1 MTTATITFTLVVK
14 ALHVVAAFAAY
25 GLPFGYPLFIPLVR
39 RHHPRALP
47 GVHDIQHKLSVA
59 LTGPG
64 TAALLAFG
72 IYLATKEHQWDQPYV
87 AVGIAV
93 LAVIIVAG
101 GMIVR
106 WTAELATL
114 ATAAVN
120 AAAPGGDGGPV
131 AFGAAYE
138 RVYRRYLL
146 TETGLGALVLVAIFF
161 MVVKP

>member
-1 MTTATITFTLVVK
+1 MTGAITFTLVIK
-14 ALHVVAAFAAY
+14 ALHVMAAFAAY
-25 GLPFGYPLFIPLVR
+25 GLPFAYPVFIPYLR
-39 RHHPRALP
+39 RNHPRALP
-47 GVHDIQHKLSVA
+47 GVHDVQHKLNLV

-87 AVGIAV
+87 GAGIAI

-114 ATAAVN
+114 AAAAVGQ
-120 AAAPGGDGGPV
+120 AGP
-131 AFGAAYE
+131 GAATVVFGDEYD

-146 TETGLGALVLVAIFF
+146 TETGLGLLVLVAIFF

>member
-1 MTTATITFTLVVK
+1 MTAAITFTSVIK
-14 ALHVVAAFAAY
+14 ALHVIAAFAAY
-25 GLPFGYPLFIPLVR
+25 GLPFAYPVFIPYLR
-39 RHHPRALP
+39 RNHPRALP
-47 GVHDIQHKLSVA
+47 GVHDVQHKLNLV

-87 AVGIAV
+87 GVGIAV

-114 ATAAVN
+114 ATAAVGQ
-120 AAAPGGDGGPV
+120 AGPGAGTV
-131 AFGAAYE
+131 AFGADYD

-146 TETGLGALVLVAIFF
+146 TETGLGLLVLVAIFF

>member
-1 MTTATITFTLVVK
+1 MTAAITFTLVIK
-14 ALHVVAAFAAY
+14 ALHVMAAFAAY
-25 GLPFGYPLFIPLVR
+25 GLPFAYPVFIPYLR

-47 GVHDIQHKLSVA
+47 GVHDVQHKLSVG

-87 AVGIAV
+87 GVGIAV

-106 WTAELATL
+106 WTAELSTL
-114 ATAAVN
+114 ATAAVD
-120 AAAPGGDGGPV
+120 AAGQAPAPV
-131 AFGAAYE
+131 AFSPAYE
-138 RVYRRYLL
+138 AVYRRYLL
-146 TETGLGALVLVAIFF
+146 TETGLGLLVLVAIFF

>member
-1 MTTATITFTLVVK
+1 MTAAITFTLVIK
-14 ALHVVAAFAAY
+14 ALHVIAAFAAY
-25 GLPFGYPLFIPLVR
+25 GLPFAYPVFIPYLR

-47 GVHDIQHKLSVA
+47 GVHDVQHKLNLV

-87 AVGIAV
+87 GVGIAI

-114 ATAAVN
+114 ATAAVGQ
-120 AAAPGGDGGPV
+120 AGPTATTV
-131 AFGAAYE
+131 AFGADYD
-138 RVYRRYLL
+138 RVYRRYLV
-146 TETGLGALVLVAIFF
+146 TETGLGALVLIAIFF

>member
-1 MTTATITFTLVVK
+1 MTAAISFTLVIK
-14 ALHVVAAFAAY
+14 ALHVMAAFAAY
-25 GLPFGYPLFIPLVR
+25 GLPFAYPLFIPLVR

-47 GVHDIQHKLSVA
+47 GVHDIQHKLSVG

-87 AVGIAV
+87 GVGIAI

-114 ATAAVN
+114 ATAAVGQ
-120 AAAPGGDGGPV
+120 AAPDATTV
-131 AFGAAYE
+131 TFGAAYD
-138 RVYRRYLL
+138 RVYRQYLL
-146 TETGLGALVLVAIFF
+146 TETGLGVLVLVAIFF

>member
-1 MTTATITFTLVVK
+1 MTAAVTFTLVVK
-14 ALHVVAAFAAY
+14 ALHVMAAFAAY
-25 GLPFGYPLFIPLVR
+25 GLPFAYPVLIPYLR
-39 RHHPRALP
+39 RNHPRALP
-47 GVHDIQHKLSVA
+47 GVHDVQHKLSVG

-87 AVGIAV
+87 GVGIAV

-106 WTAELATL
+106 WTAELSTL
-114 ATAAVN
+114 ATADVG
-120 AAAPGGDGGPV
+120 AAGQAPAPV
-131 AFGAAYE
+131 AFGPAYE
-138 RVYRRYLL
+138 AVYRRYLL
-146 TETGLGALVLVAIFF
+146 TETGLGLLVLVAIFF

>member
-1 MTTATITFTLVVK
+1 MTAAITFTLVIK
-14 ALHVVAAFAAY
+14 ALHVMAAFAAY
-25 GLPFGYPLFIPLVR
+25 GLPFAYPVLIPYLR
-39 RHHPRALP
+39 RNHPRALP
-47 GVHDIQHKLSVA
+47 GVHDVQHKLSVG

-87 AVGIAV
+87 GVGIAV

-106 WTAELATL
+106 WTAELSTL
-114 ATAAVN
+114 ATAAVGQAGPG
-120 AAAPGGDGGPV
+120 AATV
-131 AFGAAYE
+131 TFGADYD

-146 TETGLGALVLVAIFF
+146 TETGLGLLVLVAIFF